1 MTGSNH
7 TSADVGERVIGIG
20 VLVPLLADLLDERK
34 DTYTLKHITERRIGN
49 TECIRKL
56 RNKSMRSGSGSN
68 RFNPVTH
75 YLFVHLWYI

>member
-34 DTYTLKHITERRIGN
+34 DMSTLKHITERRTGDMAR
-49 TECIRKL
+49 IRKL
-56 RNKSMRSGSGSN
+56 GS
-68 RFNPVTH
+68 RRM
-75 YLFVHLWYI
+75 